1 MLLFNC
7 LAVVAVLLSSLER
20 EMKYGV
26 VIVQNT
32 TGFQN

>member
-7 LAVVAVLLSSLER
+7 LAAVAPILSSLEK

-26 VIVQNT
+26 VIVKNT